1 LSLSK
6 FRRRSRGEEEAGQL
20 RLFFNYLYGSEAD
33 EIRSNTL
40 NENFRF
46 NMTEQPSPTYGP
58 PKSGIRE
65 FSEQILVTIIMALF
79 LMTFIAQAVAVPTG
93 SMQNTINIGDH
104 LFVNKFIFSKNTP
117 VIGPILPNRDIK
129 RGDIIVF
136 KLPSD
141 PKVNYVKRVIGLPSD
156 SVQVKGRR
164 VFVNGQELPEERV
177 AVKLS
182 DHRDEPALPIS
193 RVDPKPEGAT
203 YRIYYDIDNAPDDED
218 EFDINSG
225 MKYAVR
231 EPAKVPENS
240 YFVMGD
246 SRDNS
251 LDSRYWGFVPR
262 ENIFARA
269 LYVHLSFDPRTGDAG
284 GAESFGGLRK
294 ILNIRPSR
302 IGTAV
307 K

>member
-1 LSLSK
+1 M
-6 FRRRSRGEEEAGQL
+6 
-20 RLFFNYLYGSEAD
+20 AD
-33 EIRSNTL
+33 TRTN
-40 NENFRF
+40 
-46 NMTEQPSPTYGP
+46 QPIFGP

-65 FSEQILVTIIMALF
+65 FFEQGLITVIMALF

-104 LFVNKFIFSKNTP
+104 LFVNKFIFGKPTP
-117 VIGPILPNRDIK
+117 VLGKLLPTREIK

-141 PKVNYVKRVIGLPSD
+141 PKVNYVKRVIGLPGD
-156 SVQVKGRR
+156 SVQVKGNK
-164 VFVNGQELPEERV
+164 VFVNGKELPEER
-177 AVKLS
+177 AYVKL
-182 DHRDEPALPIS
+182 DGHRDEAELPVVKVDSKPA
-193 RVDPKPEGAT
+193 GAT
-203 YRIYYDIDNAPDDED
+203 YRVYLDVDRPTSED
-218 EFDINSG
+218 LFDVNEG
-225 MKYAVR
+225 MKFGVK
-231 EPAKVPENS
+231 EPTTVPSNS

-262 ENIFARA
+262 SNIFARA
-269 LYVHLSFDPRTGDAG
+269 LYVHLSFDPK
-284 GAESFGGLRK
+284 ESPAPRFGLLSK
-294 ILNIRPSR
+294 LLNARWSR

>member
-1 LSLSK
+1 MAETK
-6 FRRRSRGEEEAGQL
+6 T
-20 RLFFNYLYGSEAD
+20 N
-33 EIRSNTL
+33 
-40 NENFRF
+40 
-46 NMTEQPSPTYGP
+46 QPSFGP
-58 PKSGIRE
+58 PKSAIRDI
-65 FSEQILVTIIMALF
+65 FEQLLITVVMALF

-104 LFVNKFIFSKNTP
+104 LFVNKFIFGKPTP
-117 VIGPILPNRDIK
+117 GLGKLLPTRDIK

-141 PKVNYVKRVIGLPSD
+141 PKINYVKRVIGLPGD
-156 SVQVKGRR
+156 TVLVKGRH
-164 VFVNGQELPEERV
+164 VIVNGKEIPEERV
-177 AVKLS
+177 
-182 DHRDEPALPIS
+182 I
-193 RVDPKPEGAT
+193 VDTPDPREGAMKVEKVQPKPADAWYKVYYVEG
-203 YRIYYDIDNAPDDED
+203 RSSDED
-218 EFDINSG
+218 RPDVGDSAA
-225 MKYAVR
+225 KYAVK
-231 EPAKVPENS
+231 EPTTVPPDK

-269 LYVHLSFDPRTGDAG
+269 LYVHLSFDPSVGDPEK
-284 GAESFGGLRK
+284 GATLLDKLMS
-294 ILNIRPSR
+294 IRFKR

>member
-1 LSLSK
+1 M
-6 FRRRSRGEEEAGQL
+6 
-20 RLFFNYLYGSEAD
+20 
-33 EIRSNTL
+33 SNDV
-40 NENFRF
+40 NH
-46 NMTEQPSPTYGP
+46 PTYGP

-65 FSEQILVTIIMALF
+65 FAEQILVTIIMALF

-104 LFVNKFIFSKNTP
+104 LFVNKFIFGKRTP
-117 VIGPILPNRDIK
+117 ALGGLLPTREIK

-141 PKVNYVKRVIGLPSD
+141 PKVNYVKRVIGLPGD
-156 SVQVKGRR
+156 EVLVKGHR
-164 VFVNGQELPEERV
+164 VIVNGQELAEERL
-177 AVKLS
+177 AVKLEG
-182 DHRDEPALPIS
+182 HREDPDLPIVKS
-193 RVDPKPEGAT
+193 EPKPEGAW
-203 YRIYYDIDNAPDDED
+203 YKVYYDADRSAGDE
-218 EFDINSG
+218 EFDISSG
-225 MKYAVR
+225 MKYGVR
-231 EPAKVPENS
+231 EPVKVPENS

-269 LYVHLSFDPRTGDAG
+269 LYVHLSFDPRSGD
-284 GAESFGGLRK
+284 GAKASPLGKLF
-294 ILNIRPSR
+294 NIRPKR
-302 IGTAV
+302 TGTPV

>member
-1 LSLSK
+1 M
-6 FRRRSRGEEEAGQL
+6 
-20 RLFFNYLYGSEAD
+20 
-33 EIRSNTL
+33 SNDVNL
-40 NENFRF
+40 H
-46 NMTEQPSPTYGP
+46 SYGP

-65 FSEQILVTIIMALF
+65 FAEQILVTIIMALF

-104 LFVNKFIFSKNTP
+104 LFVNKFIFGSRTP
-117 VIGPILPNRDIK
+117 ALGSLLPTREIK

-141 PKVNYVKRVIGLPSD
+141 PKVNYVKRVIGLPGD
-156 SVQVKGRR
+156 EVLVKGYR
-164 VFVNGQELPEERV
+164 VTVNGKELAEERI
-177 AVKLS
+177 AVKL
-182 DHRDEPALPIS
+182 DNHRDDPDLPIAKA
-193 RVDPKPEGAT
+193 DPKPEGAW
-203 YRIYYDIDNAPDDED
+203 YKIYYDVDRSSGDE
-218 EFDINSG
+218 EFDITQG
-225 MKYAVR
+225 MKFGVR

-262 ENIFARA
+262 ENVFARA
-269 LYVHLSFDPRTGDAG
+269 LYVHLSFDPRSGDGSKAG
-284 GAESFGGLRK
+284 PLGRLF
-294 ILNIRPSR
+294 NIRLKR
-302 IGTAV
+302 TGTPV